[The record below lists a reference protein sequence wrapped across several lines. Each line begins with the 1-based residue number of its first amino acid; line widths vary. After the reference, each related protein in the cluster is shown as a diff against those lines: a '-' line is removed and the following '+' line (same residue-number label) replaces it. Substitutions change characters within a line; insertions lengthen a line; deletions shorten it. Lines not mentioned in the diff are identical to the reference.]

1 MRIRLGPV
9 PARPEPTVGGD
20 HICLV
25 LPALDEAGRIGE
37 VIRRLPP
44 VVGGLPTRCLVVDD
58 GSTDATAAE
67 TRAAGA
73 QVLAMGRQQGL
84 GAAIRAGLRTSVERG
99 AAIVAFCDADGEYA
113 PEELPRLAEPILRG
127 RADYV
132 VGSRFSGV
140 IESMR
145 PHRRLGNGDHR
156 PRLQLRPGPHA
167 RPARQGLRLWRGA
180 DHVPLPAKWPII
192 HPAADLPS
200 ARCPGCREAA
210 VCIGRSVLHDVIVE
224 LLPGAVPRIRID
236 PTVRT
241 HAFRHRVPHRE
252 RVMGVVMGEQ
262 RLAPDEQELVAG

>member
-67 TRAAGA
+67 ARAAGA
-73 QVLAMGRQQGL
+73 QVLAMGRRQGL

-145 PHRRLGNGDHR
+145 PHRRLGNVVLTAALRMIARTPISDGQSGYRALSRRAAAEATIVHDYNYAQVLTLDLLAKGFVYGEVPITYR
-156 PRLQLRPGPHA
+156 FGRSGRSFIRLPTYLRHVVPGV
-167 RPARQGLRLWRGA
+167 ARQL
-180 DHVPLPAKWPII
+180 
-192 HPAADLPS
+192 S
-200 ARCPGCREAA
+200 A
-210 VCIGRSVLHDVIVE
+210 SV
-224 LLPGAVPRIRID
+224 GQSS
-236 PTVRT
+236 TT
-241 HAFRHRVPHRE
+241 
-252 RVMGVVMGEQ
+252 
-262 RLAPDEQELVAG
+262 